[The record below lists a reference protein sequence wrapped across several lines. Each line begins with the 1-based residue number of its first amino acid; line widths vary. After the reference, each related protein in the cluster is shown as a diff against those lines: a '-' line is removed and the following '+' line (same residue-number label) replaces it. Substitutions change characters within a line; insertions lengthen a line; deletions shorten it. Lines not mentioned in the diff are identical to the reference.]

1 MCINEQAYRSKS
13 VRNRLEV
20 CPVAV
25 RIKKDP
31 GVWSGIKENLEF
43 CFFFFFKANVKLLV

>member
-1 MCINEQAYRSKS
+1 M
-13 VRNRLEV
+13 EV

-31 GVWSGIKENLEF
+31 RVWSGIKENLNLEF
-43 CFFFFFKANVKLLV
+43 CFFFKGKCKVISII

>member
-1 MCINEQAYRSKS
+1 M
-13 VRNRLEV
+13 EV

-31 GVWSGIKENLEF
+31 RVWSGIKENLNLEF
-43 CFFFFFKANVKLLV
+43 CFFFFSFKANVKLLV